1 MARIG
6 YARVSTVHQDEAS
19 QIKTLKEAG
28 CELIFHEKIS
38 TRTADHKR
46 EQLQA
51 ALSQLAEGDVL
62 VVSKLDRLGRTQVEV
77 INRLDQLQ
85 KTGIHV
91 ETLDG
96 LINTKGLGKFAPVMV
111 GLLTGIAEVER
122 ELIRERTMESLAYRR
137 ATGGDLGGRRKSYTR
152 EQAELVRSLR
162 ADGDSLRVI
171 SRKVNLSLG
180 AVQRILG

>member
-77 INRLDQLQ
+77 INRLDQQ
-85 KTGIHV
+85 AETAHKKAV
-91 ETLDG
+91 EALLSRFPLAETDDVGRALV
-96 LINTKGLGKFAPVMV
+96 GKV
-111 GLLTGIAEVER
+111 
-122 ELIRERTMESLAYRR
+122 RR
-137 ATGGDLGGRRKSYTR
+137 A
-152 EQAELVRSLR
+152 VRSQS
-162 ADGDSLRVI
+162 AE
-171 SRKVNLSLG
+171 
-180 AVQRILG
+180 